1 MRDYL
6 GRRDGF
12 WHYVRRVPT
21 AFAALDRRV
30 IVRQT
35 TKVRIAD
42 DPRGIVARRAVAK
55 IDAEH
60 QAYWKA
66 LYLGQ
71 SDNARERYEA
81 ARDLARALGFDYV
94 PARELL
100 SRPTSQIVARVEAVT
115 TRGLAPESK
124 AADAVLGLVEK
135 PAFRLKDLFTEY
147 ERIQRASLSGMSEE
161 QKRRW
166 RNAKRLAAES
176 VFDVVGDKT
185 LSELT
190 RGDALDFQAWWQERV
205 LDEGIEIGTA
215 NKSIGQVNK
224 MYRTINTHHRL
235 ELPPLFSELRIEGET
250 TASRSAFAAEFVQTR
265 ILEDGAF
272 AELNEE
278 ARRVIYLMADTG
290 LRISEAVNLT
300 ADTIV
305 LDHQIPYVHIWPD
318 GRKLKTAQSFRQIPL
333 VGAALAAMKLQPNGF
348 PRYRDKNAG
357 LSALVNKF
365 LTNAKLRPTPNH
377 TLYSLRHT
385 FEDRLTAV
393 GAPEKVMAVLMGHK
407 YQRPRYGDGP
417 SLVQKRN
424 WLQRIAFKPP
434 ASL

>member
-6 GRRDGF
+6 GRRDGY
-12 WHYVRRVPT
+12 WHYVRRVPA

-30 IVRQT
+30 LVRQT

-60 QAYWKA
+60 QAYWSA

-71 SDNARERYEA
+71 SDNARERYVA
-81 ARDLARALGFDYV
+81 ARELARALGFDYV

-100 SRPTSQIVARVEAVT
+100 ERPAAQIVARVEAVT
-115 TRGLAPESK
+115 DRGLAPETR
-124 AADAVLGLVEK
+124 AAEAVLGLVEK
-135 PAFRLKDLFTEY
+135 PALRLKDIFTEY
-147 ERIQRASLSGMSEE
+147 ERIQRAAQSGMSEE

-166 RNAKRLAAES
+166 RNAKRLAAET
-176 VFDVVGDKT
+176 VFEVVGDKT
-185 LSELT
+185 LAELT
-190 RGDALDFQAWWQERV
+190 RDDALDFQAWWQERV

-224 MYRTINTHHRL
+224 MYRTINTHYRL
-235 ELPPLFSELRIEGET
+235 ALPPHFSELRIEGET
-250 TASRSAFAAEFVQTR
+250 TASRAAFDAEFVQSC
-265 ILEDGAF
+265 ILQEGAL

-278 ARRVIYLMADTG
+278 ARRVVYLMADTG

-305 LDHQIPYVHIWPD
+305 LDHRIPHVHVLPD
-318 GRKLKTAQSFRQIPL
+318 GRKLKTEQSSRQIPL
-333 VGAALAAMKLQPNGF
+333 VGAALAAMKLQPAGF

-365 LTNAKLRPTPNH
+365 LTNAKLRPTPRH

-393 GAPEKVMAVLMGHK
+393 GGPEKVMAALMGHK

-417 SLVQKRN
+417 SLAQKRN
-424 WLQRIAFKPP
+424 WLERIAFTPP
-434 ASL
+434 TSL